1 MDRAVQQT
9 DYDAL
14 SCRMAA
20 ISRGYLPSQRQIE
33 QCGYEG
39 YTEVHVEYC
48 NLLRRFSRRLYS
60 RVQKA
65 CTTLLPVMNY
75 GTFLRTVSVDME
87 LEKYVAGC
95 GGRAQVVNLGC
106 GSDLRMCMLLE
117 RYPESHYVDVDFAE
131 TVKLKREVLL
141 QSTELCRRIGAI
153 STSSGE
159 DGCDLHTARYR
170 LLSSDLRDVDAL
182 HALLQKHTNADLP
195 TVVITE
201 CVLCY
206 LPREAAQALIK
217 EVSGFYKSGT
227 WISYDP
233 IGGGQRED
241 RFGSIMQS
249 NLREF
254 RQLELP
260 TLMEF
265 NSKEKYS
272 ARFPA
277 PSKIQT
283 MWEYYTADITEDEKR
298 KLKTLQFLDEV
309 EELEILLSHYVIL
322 VTSW

>member
-1 MDRAVQQT
+1 MDRTVQQT

-20 ISRGYLPSQRQIE
+20 ITRGYLPSQKQIE

-48 NLLRRFSRRLYS
+48 NVLRRLSRRLYS

-75 GTFLRTVSVDME
+75 GSFVRTVSVDVE
-87 LEKYVAGC
+87 LHKYVAGF

-117 RYPESHYVDVDFAE
+117 RYPELHYVDVDFAE
-131 TVKLKREVLL
+131 TVKMKREVLM
-141 QSTELCRRIGAI
+141 QSAELCRRIGAS
-153 STSSGE
+153 STSPQE
-159 DGCDLHTARYR
+159 QDCVLHGPRYR
-170 LLSSDLRDVDAL
+170 LLAGDLRDTGAL
-182 HALLQKHTNADLP
+182 LELLQKHTDADLP

-206 LPREAAQALIK
+206 LPREAAQALIR
-217 EVSGFYKSGT
+217 EVCGFYKSGS

-277 PSKIQT
+277 PSNIQT
-283 MWEYYTADITEDEKR
+283 MWEYYMTDISEDEKR